1 MHVIHKFAVVALTL
15 SPAACASETGSE
27 SGVGTD
33 TDSQSGGDG
42 DDVGSGSSDSGSE
55 SGVSTGSAGDGDG
68 SGGSEVT
75 EDGTETMA
83 GDGDGDSN
91 SNTSSGGDGDGD
103 GTGDGDGDGAPGS
116 DKFPGDL
123 CDPFIDTCIS
133 FEGNDY
139 VCALDNDWLGGD
151 EYEYNFK
158 CMLFLDLAGPGT
170 SGSMCNS
177 SSNEC
182 QTGYYCAGD
191 WALDPG
197 TCEGFGKCCATLCVY
212 EDTCGGGEECAVK
225 HFQATLTDYL
235 DVYTGIGF
243 CPSG

>member
-1 MHVIHKFAVVALTL
+1 MHVIHKFAAVALTL

-68 SGGSEVT
+68 SDGSEVT

-83 GDGDGDSN
+83 GDGDG
-91 SNTSSGGDGDGD
+91 
-103 GTGDGDGDGAPGS
+103 TGDGDGDGAPGP

-158 CMLFLDLAGPGT
+158 CMLFSDLAGPGT

-197 TCEGFGKCCATLCVY
+197 TCATPGKCCATLCSY
-212 EDTCGGGEECAVK
+212 GETCGGGEECAVQ

-235 DVYTGIGF
+235 DIYTGIGF